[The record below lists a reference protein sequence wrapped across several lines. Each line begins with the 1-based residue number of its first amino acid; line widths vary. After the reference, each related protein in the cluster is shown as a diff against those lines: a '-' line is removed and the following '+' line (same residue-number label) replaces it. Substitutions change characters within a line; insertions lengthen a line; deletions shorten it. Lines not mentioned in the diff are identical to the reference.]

1 MKNIYYN
8 KQFLNQSD
16 FKEVKKALKE
26 NLITTGPYVDKLESS
41 LQKYLKTKNAI
52 TCSSGT
58 SAIFLALKSL
68 ELKNGDSIIMPSI
81 NFIASTNIAEML
93 GLKVYLADV
102 DSFTGQMTP
111 QTLKDCIDYNKLT
124 NVQAVVTMYLGGNPN
139 NIYEFYKLKKKLN
152 FFLIEDS
159 CHALGAKYF
168 LKKKSFMVG
177 CAKHCDISTFSM
189 HPVKSITSGE
199 GGIVTT
205 NNFKIANKI
214 RLLRSHGINRKS
226 KFSNKNHYWKYDIV
240 SPSLNF
246 RLSDINAALAYSQL
260 KKLSEFVKRRH
271 QLYLRYKKEFSDM
284 QNIIK
289 IVTVK
294 KGSISAHHLLII
306 VIDFSRLSI
315 NKDTLIE
322 YINKK
327 KIFPQ
332 YHYIPIYKF
341 SYYKKLK
348 KKSNF
353 KNSETYYQNAL
364 SLPLYYKLKIKDL
377 MQITI
382 SIKKILKDNEL

>member
-26 NLITTGPYVDKLESS
+26 NLITTGPYVDKLELS

-68 ELKNGDSIIMPSI
+68 ELKTGDRIIMPSI

-139 NIYEFYKLKKKLN
+139 NILEFYKLKKKLN

-168 LKKKSFMVG
+168 LNKKSFMVG

-214 RLLRSHGINRKS
+214 RLLRSHGMNRKS
-226 KFSNKNHYWKYDIV
+226 KLSNKNHYWKYDII

-289 IVTVK
+289 IVTVE

-306 VIDFSRLSI
+306 IIDFSRLSI

-377 MQITI
+377 MKITI